1 VLNEVILGSAFA
13 FVIFVLSIVSLYL
26 RFVPGYYFAAAL
38 GIWAVYAVFR
48 LFRLGKR
55 QTIPPEDEES
65 RREEIAYWAGAS
77 GSSLLAPLFWI
88 LFVLQIR
95 VF

>member
-1 VLNEVILGSAFA
+1 VLNEVILGSAFP
-13 FVIFVLSIVSLYL
+13 FVTLVLSIFSVHL
-26 RFVPGYYFAAAL
+26 RLVPGYYFAAAR
-38 GIWAVYAVFR
+38 GIWAIYAVFR
-48 LFRLGKR
+48 LFRLRKR
-55 QTIPPEDEES
+55 QSVQLEDEES
-65 RREEIAYWAGAS
+65 RREEIAYWAGAL